1 MSAMHRILITGKN
14 GQVGHE
20 LQRSLAPLGELIATD
35 RQELDLAQSGARIEQ
50 ALDRLQPDI
59 IVNPAAYTA
68 VDKAESD
75 EATANAVNADAVGVM
90 ARWAARRG
98 ALLVHYSTNY
108 VFNGDGERPWR
119 EDDATGPQSAY
130 GRSKLAGEEA
140 VRLADARHL
149 ILRTSWVFGAHGAN
163 FLKTMLKLGQERDT
177 LKVVNDQ
184 IGAPASAALI
194 ADVSAELI
202 RRYLAAPASFAFGTY
217 HLAPRGETSWHG
229 YAVYLIQRAAESGL
243 ALKID
248 PANIQG
254 IPSSEYPLPA
264 KRPANS
270 RLCCDKLQNTFGIAL
285 PEWKSGVD
293 QVLAQLLNPAANSGR
308 PPRE

>member
-1 MSAMHRILITGKN
+1 MHRILITGKN

-20 LQRSLAPLGELIATD
+20 LQRSLAPLGKLIATD

-75 EATANAVNADAVGVM
+75 EATANAVNAEAVGVM

-98 ALLVHYSTNY
+98 ALLVHYSTDY

-140 VRLADARHL
+140 VRLADARYL

-184 IGAPASAALI
+184 IGAPSSAALI

-202 RRYLAAPASFAFGTY
+202 RRYLSGPAGFAFGTY

-229 YAVYLIQRAAESGL
+229 YAAYLLQRAAEFGL

-270 RLCCDKLQNTFGIAL
+270 RLCCDKLKNTFGIEL
-285 PEWKSGVD
+285 PEWQSGVD
-293 QVLAQLLNPAANSGR
+293 QVLAQLLQASGYDKAH
-308 PPRE
+308 RE

>member
-1 MSAMHRILITGKN
+1 MHRILITGKN

-20 LQRSLAPLGELIATD
+20 LQRSLAPLGKLIATD

-75 EATANAVNADAVGVM
+75 EATANAVNAEAVGVM

-98 ALLVHYSTNY
+98 ALLAHYSTDY

-130 GRSKLAGEEA
+130 GRSKLAGEKA
-140 VRLADARHL
+140 IRLAAPHHL

-184 IGAPASAALI
+184 IGAPSSAALI

-202 RRYLAAPASFAFGTY
+202 RRYLSGPAGFAFGTY

-229 YAVYLIQRAAESGL
+229 YAVYLLRRAAASGL

-248 PANIQG
+248 PAHIQG

-270 RLCCDKLQNTFGIAL
+270 RLCCDKLKNTFDIEL
-285 PEWKSGVD
+285 PEWQSGVD
-293 QVLAQLLNPAANSGR
+293 QVLAQLLQASG
-308 PPRE
+308 

>member
-1 MSAMHRILITGKN
+1 MMTMPRILITGKD

-20 LQRSLAPLGELIATD
+20 LLRALAPLGELIATD
-35 RQELDLAQSGARIEQ
+35 RRELDLTWDDARIEQ
-50 ALDRLQPDI
+50 ALDQHGPDI

-75 EATANAVNADAVGVM
+75 EATAHAVNACAVGVI
-90 ARWAARRG
+90 ARWTARHG
-98 ALLVHYSTNY
+98 ALLVHYSTDY
-108 VFNGDGERPWR
+108 VFSGDGERPWR
-119 EDDATGPQSAY
+119 EDDATGPQSVY

-140 VRLADARHL
+140 IRHAAPRHL

-163 FLKTMLKLGQERDT
+163 FLKTMLKLGQERDA

-184 IGAPASAALI
+184 IGAPASAAMI

-202 RRYLAAPASFAFGTY
+202 RRYLAAPSGFAFGTY

-229 YAVYLIQRAAESGL
+229 YASYLLQRAASYGL
-243 ALKID
+243 PLKID

-254 IPSSEYPLPA
+254 IPSSDYPLPA

-270 RLCCDKLQNTFGIAL
+270 RLSCDKLKSAFGIEL
-285 PEWKSGVD
+285 PEWRSGVD
-293 QVLAQLLNPAANSGR
+293 QVLAQLLPTYDSGAPA
-308 PPRE
+308 RE

>member
-1 MSAMHRILITGKN
+1 MHRILITGKN

-35 RQELDLAQSGARIEQ
+35 RQELDLSQSGERIEQ
-50 ALDRLQPDI
+50 ALDRHHPDI

-75 EATANAVNADAVGVM
+75 EETANAVNADAVGAI

-98 ALLVHYSTNY
+98 ALLVHYSTDY

-140 VRLADARHL
+140 VRLAGSRHL
-149 ILRTSWVFGAHGAN
+149 IFRTSWVFGAHGSN
-163 FLKTMLKLGQERDT
+163 FLKTMLKLGQERDA
-177 LKVVNDQ
+177 LKVVDDQ
-184 IGAPASAALI
+184 IGAPAPAALI
-194 ADVSAELI
+194 ADITAELI
-202 RRYLAAPASFAFGTY
+202 REYLAKPAGFAFGTY
-217 HLAPRGETSWHG
+217 HLAPHGETSWHG
-229 YAVYLIQRAAESGL
+229 YARYLLQRAASSGL
-243 ALKID
+243 PLRIN
-248 PANIQG
+248 PADIQG
-254 IPSSEYPLPA
+254 IPSSDYPLPA

-270 RLCCDKLQNTFGIAL
+270 RLCCDKLEKTFNISL

-293 QVLAQLLNPAANSGR
+293 QVLAELLNGASGNKGI
-308 PPRE
+308 PRE

>member
-1 MSAMHRILITGKN
+1 MPRILITGKN

-35 RQELDLAQSGARIEQ
+35 RQELDLAQSGERIEQ

-59 IVNPAAYTA
+59 IANPAAYTA

-75 EATANAVNADAVGVM
+75 EATANAVNADAVGVI

-98 ALLVHYSTNY
+98 ALLVHYSTDY

-119 EDDATGPQSAY
+119 ESDATGPQSAY

-140 VRLADARHL
+140 IRHAAPRHL

-163 FLKTMLKLGQERDT
+163 FLKTMLKLGQERET

-194 ADVSAELI
+194 ADVTAELI
-202 RRYLAAPASFAFGTY
+202 RRYLSGSDGFAFGTY
-217 HLAPRGETSWHG
+217 HLAPLGETSWHG
-229 YAVYLIQRAAESGL
+229 YAAYLLQRAAASGL
-243 ALKID
+243 ALTVD
-248 PANIQG
+248 PTNIQG
-254 IPSSEYPLPA
+254 IPSAEYPLPA

-270 RLCCDKLQNTFGIAL
+270 RLCCDKLRDTFCIAL
-285 PEWKSGVD
+285 PEWQDGVD
-293 QVLAQLLNPAANSGR
+293 QVLAQLLQATGGDK
-308 PPRE
+308 PPQE